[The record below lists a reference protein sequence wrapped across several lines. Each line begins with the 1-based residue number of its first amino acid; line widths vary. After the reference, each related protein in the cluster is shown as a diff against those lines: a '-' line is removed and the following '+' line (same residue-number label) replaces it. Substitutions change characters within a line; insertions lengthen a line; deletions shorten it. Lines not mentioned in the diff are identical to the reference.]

1 MFLKK
6 DKNKVVK
13 SEKKFSLKN
22 IDLGKLLGFEEE
34 YEYEYSYI
42 FPQELL
48 DFDPPDFKATE
59 ELRENI
65 KANPRIALGCDARIR
80 MGKFYTDEEYEEYRK
95 KSLERKLP

>member
-22 IDLGKLLGFEEE
+22 IDLGKLLGFEKE
-34 YEYEYSYI
+34 YEYDYI
-42 FPQELL
+42 FPQELF
-48 DFDPPDFKATE
+48 DSDPPDFKVTE

-65 KANPRIALGCDARIR
+65 KANPKIALGCDARIR